1 MKHGGKKKRFR
12 KQRSGRSGGP
22 PVKAWPTLREFWD
35 ELQRAKR
42 AGEPLP
48 AAPCAEGKPLP
59 AASHAADGSLPAAP
73 RAAGG
78 GAAQNAPAA
87 CAGGSFRSSG
97 SGSGSGG
104 SGGSAGGGYGLALI
118 APDPASQERIRRIMR
133 SLCEKDAERRR

>member
-48 AAPCAEGKPLP
+48 AAPCAEEKPLP
-59 AASHAADGSLPAAP
+59 AAPHAADGSLPPAP

-78 GAAQNAPAA
+78 GAARNAPAA

-97 SGSGSGG
+97 SGSG
-104 SGGSAGGGYGLALI
+104 GGGYGLALI